1 MSLSCRLP
9 RCPPTTSAGANHGAS
24 PPGGGARD
32 VVGLRQPR
40 RQTGALAGMLG
51 SAVLDDP
58 SADKQGGDEPRRGD
72 EACLSGEAAA
82 TSSAAARVG
91 KKKGA
96 RRKAETANTT
106 TGTRLNADGSV
117 RLPHGPRR
125 TLHTGTQ
132 LPLGWINNPTTTRP
146 GRPSTGSLRPK
157 SSGAASMQAHE
168 QIDVDMAA
176 LVARGWTPWPVIK
189 IRCARTTASVC
200 RRSLPPHKIPSCR
213 AHHCL
218 WRPLTTRVHAIG
230 PQPETTTLTLPTDS
244 SISSSASPSLATST
258 TKDTAEST
266 LAAPLTSSGPKLLL
280 PAAVSPNLN

>member
-1 MSLSCRLP
+1 MSLSCRSP
-9 RCPPTTSAGANHGAS
+9 RCPPTTSAGPNHGAS

-106 TGTRLNADGSV
+106 VCWVLHCPLVLTLGFFRSCLTQESGLSQREVSRWLLVGLDAPCYGYSCKTDCMTNGSYQHLVCSGAAIALRATCSACSLRSQTGTRLNADGSV
-117 RLPHGPRR
+117 RRPHGPRGGAPCIR
-125 TLHTGTQ
+125 ARRYEHHQLSHRSLSGTHCAALTPHTIS
-132 LPLGWINNPTTTRP
+132 PRPAATRP
-146 GRPSTGSLRPK
+146 VHLAPC
-157 SSGAASMQAHE
+157 AASTYPATR
-168 QIDVDMAA
+168 QISLLEERRPEAK
-176 LVARGWTPWPVIK
+176 LGAR
-189 IRCARTTASVC
+189 SN
-200 RRSLPPHKIPSCR
+200 SFL
-213 AHHCL
+213 
-218 WRPLTTRVHAIG
+218 
-230 PQPETTTLTLPTDS
+230 
-244 SISSSASPSLATST
+244 
-258 TKDTAEST
+258 
-266 LAAPLTSSGPKLLL
+266 
-280 PAAVSPNLN
+280 

>member
-1 MSLSCRLP
+1 MSLSCRSP
-9 RCPPTTSAGANHGAS
+9 RCPPTTSAGPNHGAS

-106 TGTRLNADGSV
+106 VCWVLHCPFVLTLGFFRSCLTQESGLSQREVSRWLLVGLDAPCYGYSCKTDCMTNGSYQHLVCSGAAIALRATCSACSLRSQTGTRLNADGSV

-132 LPLGWINNPTTTRP
+132 VRAPPAQPSLPLRYTLRRP
-146 GRPSTGSLRPK
+146 NSPHHLAPSRRHPPRSSCSLRSVYL
-157 SSGAASMQAHE
+157 SS
-168 QIDVDMAA
+168 
-176 LVARGWTPWPVIK
+176 
-189 IRCARTTASVC
+189 
-200 RRSLPPHKIPSCR
+200 
-213 AHHCL
+213 
-218 WRPLTTRVHAIG
+218 
-230 PQPETTTLTLPTDS
+230 
-244 SISSSASPSLATST
+244 
-258 TKDTAEST
+258 DTAD
-266 LAAPLTSSGPKLLL
+266 
-280 PAAVSPNLN
+280 